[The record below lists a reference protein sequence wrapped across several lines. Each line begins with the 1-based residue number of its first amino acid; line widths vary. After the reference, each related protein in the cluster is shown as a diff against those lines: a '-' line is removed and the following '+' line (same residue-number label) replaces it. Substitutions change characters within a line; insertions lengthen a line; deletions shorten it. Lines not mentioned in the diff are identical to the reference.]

1 MQVTAATMLKIIGRE
16 TTSAEPVDTPNGE
29 P

>member
-1 MQVTAATMLKIIGRE
+1 MHVTAATMLKIIGRE
-16 TTSAEPVDTPNGE
+16 ATSAEPVDTPNGE